1 MDISSRDS
9 VIVVATFCCVNNF
22 VIFLVH
28 VFPPEGRFNNKEADH
43 MVYIIGVK
51 TFESAVSVIV
61 DIMTIIGVW
70 GMDKRTTAT
79 RKQALGYRQRLI
91 ARLKEPKRALLLF
104 IIWSV
109 TTSPASV
116 GTDMV
121 YNYHTSGSMEMFIMN
136 AVIRCSIEA
145 AKFYVLYRFF
155 RLYNRLGAADL
166 PIVVEGATEATSP
179 AVLALTATS
188 GGSGTTGAEATE
200 SRTGAAHFRRRTPYG
215 AGSVPRRRSIMGADT
230 GSDDPNLRGQGST
243 AAAQRRPSNRADR
256 RGSTSHLNDIV
267 QDAGAV
273 TDGAGGLKLDVE
285 HKTSNDS
292 PCKAAPVRPS
302 SRKQSYEF
310 GGDTSSTAGALGK
323 KRALPE
329 RRSGRRLSIM
339 SPTGQVANVLQPVPE
354 AAPLPDSNVSM
365 ASSSPTSPSAR
376 TVLQNQQDG
385 SPRHYQK
392 KHRKTG
398 EEEHVSQPLTA
409 REDAPVLAT
418 AEAAERT
425 AAAELPSALR
435 RHGRGG
441 HRHMTST
448 SPSPSSGSTQSVSPD
463 KYAQATEG
471 VTSEEES
478 AMTTTTSTRREK
490 SKSKG
495 TSRRRSRSGDKSK
508 TKHKSSKKQPHTSTK
523 KSSPKMQSFTSS
535 AESPVKSP
543 ADEFS
548 NKQ

>member
-9 VIVVATFCCVNNF
+9 VIVVATFSCVNNF

-70 GMDKRTTAT
+70 DMDKRNTTT
-79 RKQALGYRQRLI
+79 RKLAHGYRQRLI
-91 ARLKEPKRALLLF
+91 AHLKEPKRALLLF
-104 IIWSV
+104 IIWSI

-121 YNYHTSGSMEMFIMN
+121 YNYHTSGSVEMFIMN

-155 RLYNRLGAADL
+155 RLYNRLGAEDL

-179 AVLALTATS
+179 AVLALTAIS
-188 GGSGTTGAEATE
+188 GGSGTTGAEPAE
-200 SRTGAAHFRRRTPYG
+200 SRTGSAHFRRRTPYG
-215 AGSVPRRRSIMGADT
+215 AGSVPMRSIMGADT
-230 GSDDPNLRGQGST
+230 ASEDPNLRGQGGT
-243 AAAQRRPSNRADR
+243 AEAQRRPSNRADR
-256 RGSTSHLNDIV
+256 RGTTSHLNDIV

-273 TDGAGGLKLDVE
+273 TDGGLKLDVE
-285 HKTSNDS
+285 HKTSHDS
-292 PCKAAPVRPS
+292 PRKAAPVRPS

-310 GGDTSSTAGALGK
+310 GGDASGSAGALGGK
-323 KRALPE
+323 LALPE

-339 SPTGQVANVLQPVPE
+339 SPAVQVANVLQPVPE
-354 AAPLPDSNVSM
+354 AAPLPDSNVST
-365 ASSSPTSPSAR
+365 ASASPTSPSASS
-376 TVLQNQQDG
+376 VLKNQQDG

-392 KHRKTG
+392 KHRETG
-398 EEEHVSQPLTA
+398 EEEHVPEPPTA

-425 AAAELPSALR
+425 AAAERPSALR

-441 HRHMTST
+441 HRLMTSA
-448 SPSPSSGSTQSVSPD
+448 SPSASSGSTPSVSPD
-463 KYAQATEG
+463 KSAQATED
-471 VTSEEES
+471 VTSEDES
-478 AMTTTTSTRREK
+478 AMTTTTSTRRER

-508 TKHKSSKKQPHTSTK
+508 TKHKPSKKHPHTSTK
-523 KSSPKMQSFTSS
+523 KSSPKMLSLTSS
-535 AESPVKSP
+535 AESSVKSP